1 MCNVYGVFW
10 KFQNEQK
17 WQYANKACCCSSKRE
32 KAKPSAADNN
42 NIVECVAVVSK
53 DSSAI

>member
-1 MCNVYGVFW
+1 MCNVYSVFW

-17 WQYANKACCCSSKRE
+17 WQHANKACCCSSKRE

-42 NIVECVAVVSK
+42 IVECVAVVSK